1 VVHPV
6 NTVTLGSLELTS
18 IALGF
23 SAADA
28 MVKAA
33 GVEMIDARAVCP
45 GKFFILICGTV
56 ADTEASIEAGI
67 ESAGKSLTG
76 SFVIPNLSP
85 TVLPAVNRY
94 VRSLEP
100 HTRSPVSDREE
111 EPAVGVVE
119 TFSAASAIYAAD
131 ASVKG
136 AEAALE
142 SINLVNGLGGKSY
155 FLLVGEVTDV
165 QAGIEAGRSA
175 VDERD
180 VVSTVIIPRIDPAIL
195 PFFPGGIG
203 WI

>member
-1 VVHPV
+1 
-6 NTVTLGSLELTS
+6 
-18 IALGF
+18 
-23 SAADA
+23 
-28 MVKAA
+28 
-33 GVEMIDARAVCP
+33 
-45 GKFFILICGTV
+45 
-56 ADTEASIEAGI
+56 
-67 ESAGKSLTG
+67 
-76 SFVIPNLSP
+76 
-85 TVLPAVNRY
+85 
-94 VRSLEP
+94 
-100 HTRSPVSDREE
+100 
-111 EPAVGVVE
+111 VGVVE

-155 FLLVGEVTDV
+155 YLLVGEVTDV